1 MYKKKKFSED
11 EIKKANEVS
20 ILSLVK
26 SLGLKMEKKR
36 MHIKLQAMADY
47 SLMNIEINGIVLLH
61 NSLEK
66 QFMGVD
72 LFNLCSLFLDMI
84 LSRQ

>member
-26 SLGLKMEKKR
+26 NLGLKTEKKK
-36 MHIKLQAMADY
+36 MHIKRQVMGVY
-47 SLMNIEINGIVLLH
+47 ILMNIEINGTVLRH

-66 QFMGVD
+66 QFMEVG
-72 LFNLCSLFLDMI
+72 LSNWCNLFLDMI